1 MPYLASMADRALDKF
16 LRQGMSQGFQV
27 GFDRL
32 LSLRAARGNLTSVE
46 ENPSTVRDYL
56 DGELREATIR
66 LAFPGETVHVSPI
79 GLVPKGGKPGKFRLI
94 VDLLSPLRASV
105 NDGIDPDLCSLPYS
119 SVNEAFQGVW
129 QCGPG
134 ALMAKLNLESVYRWV
149 PVPLDDQ
156 PLLGMTWE
164 VRTF

>member
-1 MPYLASMADRALDKF
+1 MADRALDKF
-16 LRQGMSQGFQV
+16 LCQGMSQGFQV

-32 LSLRAARGNLTSVE
+32 LSLRAARGVE
-46 ENPSTVRDYL
+46 ENPPTVRDYL

-79 GLVPKGGKPGKFRLI
+79 GLVPKGGQPGKFRLI

-119 SVNEAFQGVW
+119 SVDEAFRGVR

-134 ALMAKLNLESVYRWV
+134 ALMAKLNLESVYRRV
-149 PVPLDDQ
+149 PVHLDDQ